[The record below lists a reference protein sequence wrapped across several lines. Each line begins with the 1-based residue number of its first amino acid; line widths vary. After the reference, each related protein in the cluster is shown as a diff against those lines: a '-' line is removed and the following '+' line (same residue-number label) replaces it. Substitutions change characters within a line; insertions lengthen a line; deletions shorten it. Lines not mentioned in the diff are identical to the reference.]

1 MFDKLRKSRK
11 GEPAGAFA
19 IFAFAVVIVATLIG
33 LGLAL
38 PIGMAIIHSTSSSV
52 TQSGFSATENATM
65 TAISSNT
72 QTGMSIMANAPLLA
86 AAGGIIGLLFIA
98 FGFIMGGGRQGV

>member
-1 MFDKLRKSRK
+1 LRNILRDKH

-19 IFAFAVVIVATLIG
+19 IFAFTVVVVATLIG

-38 PIGMAIIHSTSSSV
+38 PIGMAIIHSTASSV
-52 TQSGFSATENATM
+52 TQSGFTATENTTM
-65 TAISSNT
+65 TAISTNT
-72 QTGMSIMANAPLLA
+72 QTGMAIMANSPLLA

-98 FGFIMGGGRQGV
+98 FGFIMSGGRRGV